1 MLVDLAD
8 VEIIKLTIAD
18 TMVDISIRQTG
29 GLSTILFMYQI
40 AKKVSFLKDSILL
53 LKAWMTYEASLLGSH
68 AANMATYALYVLVVF
83 LINNFEVETPMEVL
97 RLFFDYFGSFD
108 WESQMITI
116 FGAVKTLN
124 FYDRL
129 KSEFNFDLNAM
140 ALADRKDM
148 KQKQRTSLL
157 FAPEELN
164 TLLTSFQVIKC
175 LTASPNLTGD

>member
-18 TMVDISIRQTG
+18 TMVDISVRQTG
-29 GLSTILFMYQI
+29 GLSTIVFMNRI
-40 AKKVSFLKDSILL
+40 STKCSFLKDSIIL

-83 LINNFEVETPMEVL
+83 LVNNFDVRNPLEVF
-97 RLFFDYFGSFD
+97 RLFFAYFGKFE

-116 FGAVKTLN
+116 YGAIKTLN

-129 KSEFNFDLNAM
+129 KSEFNFDIKKF
-140 ALADRKDM
+140 ALSERFK
-148 KQKQRTSLL
+148 
-157 FAPEELN
+157 
-164 TLLTSFQVIKC
+164 
-175 LTASPNLTGD
+175 